1 MKRGKPGPAV
11 DRREGRAAGPPP
23 RGLAAG
29 PAEAAVEGR
38 KEGEGRGG
46 GVGGGGSGRK
56 ISHASTSSAGRPRLR
71 VPPAEAGATAP
82 PGSTPRQT
90 TSSERGPGGGSS
102 NGSKSFGC
110 DSTAGWGDRTG
121 PGKGARGTP
130 GVRGNE
136 AGDFFFFLGS
146 LDKGC
151 LRGIALHPQC
161 RSSPNRLPSDSRKLL
176 KSPTRGMT
184 HSRASA
190 QNKLRHGEEWREQ
203 RCWGRA
209 GGAGEGRGGG
219 KGETEGGREKR
230 RGRNNSI

>member
-1 MKRGKPGPAV
+1 MPEGPHP
-11 DRREGRAAGPPP
+11 RLGNGAG
-23 RGLAAG
+23 GG
-29 PAEAAVEGR
+29 GGGG
-38 KEGEGRGG
+38 KEGGRGG
-46 GVGGGGSGRK
+46 KKKRKK
-56 ISHASTSSAGRPRLR
+56 ISHASTSSAGCPRLR
-71 VPPAEAGATAP
+71 AAPVGARATAP

-102 NGSKSFGC
+102 NGSKVSAVTQPLARVTEPGPAKRGPAGPQGFG
-110 DSTAGWGDRTG
+110 APGWGI
-121 PGKGARGTP
+121 
-130 GVRGNE
+130 
-136 AGDFFFFLGS
+136 FFLGS
-146 LDKGC
+146 PDEGC

-219 KGETEGGREKR
+219 KGGDRRRERKEKR
-230 RGRNNSI
+230 QK